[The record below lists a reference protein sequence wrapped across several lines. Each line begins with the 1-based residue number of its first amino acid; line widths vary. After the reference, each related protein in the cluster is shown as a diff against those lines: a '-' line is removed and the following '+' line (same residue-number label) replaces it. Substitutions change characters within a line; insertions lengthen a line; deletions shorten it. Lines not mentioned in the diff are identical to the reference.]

1 MKVLH
6 IIDSFSFGGA
16 ERLLAT
22 LNGAARARGLEFTVA
37 SLAPRTADRTA
48 SLPVLVEAGLR
59 PSFVGVRRL
68 LDPTAL
74 PRLRHAIRASGCDVV
89 HAHLGYSATLV
100 PLAARWAA
108 VPCVSTLHHLP
119 APGGSLRDRVK
130 ERLWARSAERGAA
143 LVFVSE
149 AARRAATAELGP
161 PRPSWRVLRNGVDL
175 SVFRP
180 AGRLRRPLPTEL
192 GVPNEVPV
200 VTIVAALRVPKGHDI
215 ALQSWPL
222 VRKHVPD
229 AVLLI
234 VGDGPHR
241 DHLQSFAGEGV
252 VFAGNREDVP
262 GILRGSTLALLP
274 SLTEALPTAL
284 IEAAAS
290 GLAAVATSV
299 GGTPEIVEHERTG
312 LLVPP
317 GNAEALAR
325 AVITLLVDEEQ
336 RAQYGAAA
344 RVLAEQRFDL
354 TGWAEQLARLYAE
367 AVGATG
373 RRNGAS
379 GVMGV
384 RGS

>member
-22 LNGAARARGLEFTVA
+22 LNGAARAHGLDFTVA

-48 SLPVLVEAGLR
+48 SLPVLTAAGLC
-59 PSFVGVRRL
+59 PSFIGVRRL
-68 LDPTAL
+68 LDPAAL
-74 PRLRHAIRASGCDVV
+74 PRLRHAIGRSGCDVV

-100 PLAARWAA
+100 PLAARWAG
-108 VPCVSTLHHLP
+108 VPCLSTLHHLP
-119 APGGSLRDRVK
+119 APGGPLREQVK

-149 AARRAATAELGP
+149 AARRAAAELLGP

-180 AGRLRRPLPTEL
+180 AGPFRRPLPADF

-215 ALQSWPL
+215 ALRAWPL
-222 VRKHVPD
+222 VRRQVPG

-241 DHLQSFAGEGV
+241 DHLQSIAGEGV
-252 VFAGNREDVP
+252 VFAGSREDVP
-262 GILRGSTLALLP
+262 EILRGSTLALLP

-299 GGTPEIVEHERTG
+299 GGTPETVEHERTG
-312 LLVPP
+312 LLVPA
-317 GNAEALAR
+317 GDAEALAR
-325 AVITLLVDEEQ
+325 AVITLLLDEEQ
-336 RAQYGAAA
+336 RAQYGSAA
-344 RVLAEQRFDL
+344 RVLAEQRFNL
-354 TGWAEQLARLYAE
+354 TRWAEELARLYAE
-367 AVGATG
+367 AVDAA
-373 RRNGAS
+373 RRHHGAS
-379 GVMGV
+379 M
-384 RGS
+384 